1 LPSIRK
7 KIKHR
12 LGNTELPKLDEDLE
26 MLYKL
31 RVPID
36 RALRPSTFAEMKKN
50 KIVPKG
56 YTTHS
61 DLDELAS
68 IAIFEVLKQKYP
80 KQFEMLEKIPLEPE
94 RPATETWSK
103 KFMCRVV
110 AFNNHFEQAIMAKQI
125 QLDYKNQL
133 EIEIG
138 IETAASKKAQLDYK
152 NQLAKFWAEN
162 DELGSMHIRLAEN
175 IKKKGDE
182 QFKQAQQKG
191 TQQKAA
197 ESH

>member
-1 LPSIRK
+1 
-7 KIKHR
+7 

-162 DELGSMHIRLAEN
+162 DELGSMRIKVAESL
-175 IKKKGDE
+175 
-182 QFKQAQQKG
+182 QQKWQEDYKMG
-191 TQQKAA
+191 KAKDHLEKA
-197 ESH
+197 DK